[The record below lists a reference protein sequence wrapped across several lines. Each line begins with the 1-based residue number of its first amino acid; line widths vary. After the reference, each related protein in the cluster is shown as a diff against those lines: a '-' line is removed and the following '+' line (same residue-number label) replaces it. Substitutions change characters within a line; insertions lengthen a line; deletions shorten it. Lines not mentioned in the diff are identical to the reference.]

1 MQPRVERVRGSI
13 RYDFRGRRDGVRP
26 CSRPRDRHRFHPR
39 TAEAKL
45 GTIWPSARGACA
57 PSREPAARLPELRA
71 QPARAGLP
79 RWVPGSPTAG
89 TRFETPPKSRMLRHG
104 CGPARRTGRRRN
116 RARARSS
123 TGDVAA
129 YSARPE
135 RARME
140 HRSAAELGCP
150 SASPMSTEPPWSPTP
165 GQTTDRSARF
175 RAWLRQARAAQKSWS
190 MYPSSNSANLPLS
203 EMGSPSGPITTRPTC

>member
-1 MQPRVERVRGSI
+1 VYAAQFVTTSGAAETAFGRARGLGIDTGSI
-13 RYDFRGRRDGVRP
+13 PGRRKRSSVPSG
-26 CSRPRDRHRFHPR
+26 PRRAAH
-39 TAEAKL
+39 AL
-45 GTIWPSARGACA
+45 
-57 PSREPAARLPELRA
+57 PAASQQLGFQSFERSQRV
-71 QPARAGLP
+71 GLP
-79 RWVPGSPTAG
+79 RGVPGSPTAG